1 MLKYIFV
8 LMIFLP
14 AVALSQDDM
23 PNQCLEYT
31 KFAEAV
37 AGDRDNGAAR
47 MDVRSLIAS
56 KELVDWWSYDYA
68 FDIID
73 YVYTLPHEDPIDE
86 AKQVYLSCTGGIQSN
101 YEF

>member
-73 YVYTLPHEDPIDE
+73 YVYTPPFMHLI
-86 AKQVYLSCTGGIQSN
+86 LLIMCTRHLIMIH
-101 YEF
+101 